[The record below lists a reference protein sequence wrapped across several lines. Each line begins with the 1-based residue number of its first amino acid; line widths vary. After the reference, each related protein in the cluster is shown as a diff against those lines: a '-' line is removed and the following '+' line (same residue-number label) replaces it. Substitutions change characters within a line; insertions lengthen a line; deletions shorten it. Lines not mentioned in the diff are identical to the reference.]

1 MASCYYIYCTTLG
14 LSWGF
19 GNQGLGAFHP
29 VPWYSFWYKLICT
42 RDWVESTQSE
52 IPESALQSERGEFV
66 EQI

>member
-42 RDWVESTQSE
+42 KGLGGIHIDSYQN
-52 IPESALQSERGEFV
+52 
-66 EQI
+66 